1 MKKKTI
7 FLASLSAFLCLGAAY
22 ISNSSA
28 PVHTHAEG
36 EKETKLINITTCDG
50 YNGNFIFNID
60 KEMVIADA
68 TGPFNYYL
76 NGELKSFQYAVN
88 NGNSAIICVPNS
100 DHSPTAD
107 YSNYYQHYVIKAGT
121 KIYSTASTDYVLE
134 KDYNWWRTTNQN
146 ANDFGF
152 IYQHGGA
159 GDYRGL
165 GGVDV
170 HSLKFTTFGGGRNDG
185 IKVFAFQPYYEETS
199 AAWTTVDT
207 GWQNR
212 CPIYI
217 DKGNG
222 YELSANKDTSPIIW
236 NDGKVE
242 NNNEQ
247 LLFWLFYSQVF
258 DDYVDGSTFDNVTMT
273 NSYYSFYIPKGTLW
287 GGLSTASIMIEEN
300 YYFEITK
307 DSVNNS
313 NFHGFFTTPHDY
325 VKHEAKEATCTSEG
339 NVEYYTC
346 DRVTHG
352 GETEYFTK
360 NADGSYTATTKEAV
374 TLGCTA
380 HDFVAVAEVP
390 ASDGK
395 HGTAAHYACTTCD
408 KVFTS
413 ADKDTEVTLESL
425 VLHDYVKHEAK
436 AATCEEDGN
445 VEYYSCSACDKY
457 FLLED
462 GVYKETTWDKI
473 KLDAGHKYG
482 EEVAE
487 VPASEGN
494 HGTAAHYECS
504 VCGKYFIK
512 DGEVYKEVTLDSLVL
527 HDYVKHEAKA
537 ATCEEDGNVEYY
549 TCSACDKYFLLE
561 DGVYKET
568 TLADITTS
576 KTGHT
581 YESHEVEVGTEKVT
595 YYTCS
600 VCNKYFLKDGE
611 NYTETTLDDINALLA
626 DAWGKYFLSTT
637 TEPCSNPNADN
648 KEALDAVWST
658 LETEFGKL
666 SDDVKALVKKASA
679 KASEG
684 TKLEESVAR
693 YDHIVDRYGL
703 KDFISRVTTD
713 GSNYQNRVIAN
724 NNFVIVLIS
733 VLSVLALGS
742 TVTLVFIKKRRTR

>member
-7 FLASLSAFLCLGAAY
+7 FLASLSAFLCLGAVY
-22 ISNSSA
+22 ISNNSA

-36 EKETKLINITTCDG
+36 EKETIYFDIGKEVALNNNICVFAPSITLPDAITPIDFTWYVNNEAKTTGATKDG
-50 YNGNFIFNID
+50 DNFYIAYNGSQPSA
-60 KEMVIADA
+60 V
-68 TGPFNYYL
+68 TG
-76 NGELKSFQYAVN
+76 
-88 NGNSAIICVPNS
+88 
-100 DHSPTAD
+100 DT
-107 YSNYYQHYVIKAGT
+107 SNYYTHYLVKAGT
-121 KIYSTASTDYVLE
+121 TLFTSSTANYVLE
-134 KDYNWWRTTNQN
+134 HDYNFWSTRGQN
-146 ANDFGF
+146 LGF
-152 IYQHGGA
+152 SYIFQHGGA
-159 GDYRGL
+159 DHFGSTNGL
-165 GGVDV
+165 TNGNINT
-170 HSLKFTTFGGGRNDG
+170 LKFSS
-185 IKVFAFQPYYEETS
+185 FAGAIQPGLTRFLFQPKYEITS
-199 AAWTTVDT
+199 EDWTSNQ
-207 GWQNR
+207 GWNER

-217 DKGNG
+217 DKGEGFVLNNSSTKSPVIWANG
-222 YELSANKDTSPIIW
+222 INSDSATN
-236 NDGKVE
+236 G
-242 NNNEQ
+242 
-247 LLFWLFYSQVF
+247 LLFLLQYNDIF
-258 DDYVDGSTFDNVTMT
+258 GSTEAFENIEMSR
-273 NSYYSFYIPKGTLW
+273 SYYTFYIPSGTLW
-287 GGLSTASIMIEEN
+287 GGIDSPFMIEGD
-300 YYFEITK
+300 YYFEISKTAVK
-307 DSVNNS
+307 GSYIN
-313 NFHGFFTTPHDY
+313 GFFDDIHDY
-325 VKHEAKEATCTSEG
+325 VKHEAKAPTCTSEG

-346 DRVTHG
+346 DRATHG

-390 ASDGK
+390 ASSGQ
-395 HGTAAHYACTTCD
+395 HGTAAHYKCSTCD

-413 ADKDTEVTLESL
+413 ADKDSEVTLDSL
-425 VLHDYVKHEAK
+425 ILHDYIKHEAK

-445 VEYYSCSACDKY
+445 VEYYS
-457 FLLED
+457 
-462 GVYKETTWDKI
+462 
-473 KLDAGHKYG
+473 
-482 EEVAE
+482 
-487 VPASEGN
+487 
-494 HGTAAHYECS
+494 
-504 VCGKYFIK
+504 
-512 DGEVYKEVTLDSLVL
+512 
-527 HDYVKHEAKA
+527 
-537 ATCEEDGNVEYY
+537 
-549 TCSACDKYFLLE
+549 CSACDKYFLLE

-611 NYTETTLDDINALLA
+611 NYTETTLDDINVLLA
-626 DAWGKYFLSTT
+626 DAWGKYFLSAT
-637 TEPCSNPNADN
+637 TEPCSNSNADN

-713 GSNYQNRVIAN
+713 GSNYQNRVNAN
-724 NNFVIVLIS
+724 NTFIIVLIS

-742 TVTLVFIKKRRTR
+742 TVTLMLIKKRRTH